1 MKIYTKGNKGF
12 SKNAE
17 NRPQAKR
24 PYKPVTIN
32 SIQELID
39 LDGYIHSNID
49 NFYAS
54 YEKLNFQTPFRNLKI
69 IKNKL
74 IENNEEACQTLFEHR
89 KEMEENTSNQINK
102 EALEKT
108 LKEGNKIYSN
118 IEKKIYNIFSEKT
131 TSTGK
136 E

>member
-1 MKIYTKGNKGF
+1 MKFYTKGNKGF

-17 NRPQAKR
+17 NYPQAKR

-74 IENNEEACQTLFEHR
+74 IENNKTACKTLAENR
-89 KEMEENTSNQINK
+89 EKMEQQTSNQINK
-102 EALEKT
+102 VALEQT
-108 LKEGNKIYSN
+108 LKEGNQIYSN
-118 IEKKIYNIFSEKT
+118 IEKQIYNIFSAKT
-131 TSTGK
+131 TSNGK